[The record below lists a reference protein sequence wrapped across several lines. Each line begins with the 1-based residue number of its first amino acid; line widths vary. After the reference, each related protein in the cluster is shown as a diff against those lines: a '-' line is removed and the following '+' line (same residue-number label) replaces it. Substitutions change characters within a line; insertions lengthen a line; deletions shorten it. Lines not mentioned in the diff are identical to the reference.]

1 MLHNA
6 LWNREEFWRNRI
18 SLNKVDAIQERRR
31 LWGGYTV
38 SAKNFRMTVEV
49 YHRAGQKYLVL
60 VYIEMHEPG
69 GYSDGYFTATHP
81 YDKAAIEIA
90 LNHAGYHW
98 EHAGLTFPVE
108 LFEHMLGIPVTIMS
122 FGRMYV

>member
-1 MLHNA
+1 MEQA
-6 LWNREEFWRNRI
+6 VWNREEFWRNRTP
-18 SLNKVDAIQERRR
+18 LDKVDAIQKHRH

-60 VYIEMHEPG
+60 VYIAMHEPG
-69 GYSDGYFTATHP
+69 GYSDGYFIATHP

>member
-1 MLHNA
+1 MKQA
-6 LWNREEFWRNRI
+6 VWNREEFWRNRVP
-18 SLNKVDAIQERRR
+18 LDKVDAIQKHRH

-38 SAKNFRMTVEV
+38 SAKNYEMTVEV
-49 YHRAGQKYLVL
+49 YHKEGQQYLVL
-60 VYIEMHEPG
+60 VHIAMHEPG
-69 GYSDGYFTATHP
+69 GYSDGYFTATHA

-98 EHAGLTFPVE
+98 DHAGLTFPVN